1 MINTVSNI
9 SRKVHLRASLYGS
22 SSLKIGGGGASSSYS
37 ARIRAST
44 RRVFSCL
51 RSHQLPTTTTKTYT
65 AYNAMRMPASQAKI
79 RPSHNMISSKLTAMV
94 KNPTSRRKG
103 LRCTLNG
110 LIIHIEPTT
119 QDTMKDAAP
128 SSSPIAKLP
137 ELARMA
143 ENVENTSGLPFPN
156 ARKVTP
162 ATFSS
167 KPKSWAIVA
176 RLGVKKS
183 EALMPRVENR
193 KMSHSRRPTKT
204 AGRQVVAVQ

>member
-1 MINTVSNI
+1 MTSN
-9 SRKVHLRASLYGS
+9 R
-22 SSLKIGGGGASSSYS
+22 
-37 ARIRAST
+37 
-44 RRVFSCL
+44 
-51 RSHQLPTTTTKTYT
+51 
-65 AYNAMRMPASQAKI
+65 
-79 RPSHNMISSKLTAMV
+79 LTAIV
-94 KNPTSRRKG
+94 KKPTSRRNG

-119 QDTMKDAAP
+119 QDTMNDAAP

-137 ELARMA
+137 ESARMA

-167 KPKSWAIVA
+167 KPRSWAIVA

-183 EALMPRVENR
+183 EALMPRVENK
-193 KMSHSRRPTKT
+193 KMSHIKRPTKT
-204 AGRQVVAVQ
+204 AGRKAFFVQ